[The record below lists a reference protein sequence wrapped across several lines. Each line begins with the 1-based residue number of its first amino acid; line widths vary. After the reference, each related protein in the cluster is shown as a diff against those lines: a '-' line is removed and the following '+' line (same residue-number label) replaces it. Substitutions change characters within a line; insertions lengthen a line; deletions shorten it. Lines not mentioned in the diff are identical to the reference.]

1 LEDDQFTVMR
11 AFALAAQFGVS
22 LGVCVAIGVYGGER
36 LDAHFHSS
44 PIFILVCIFAGL
56 IAGTVSGIQLIRLS
70 LRRGAS

>member
-1 LEDDQFTVMR
+1 LNDDQFTVMR

-22 LGVCVAIGVYGGER
+22 LGVCVAIGVYGGEQ

-44 PIFILVCIFAGL
+44 PILVCIFAGL
-56 IAGTVSGIQLIRLS
+56 IVGTVSGIQLIRLS

>member
-22 LGVCVAIGVYGGER
+22 LGVCVAIGVYGGEQ

-44 PIFILVCIFAGL
+44 PIFILVCIFVGL